1 MDKEE
6 ALQIQ
11 LSQGREAKEY
21 LQIIQPFLERKRKEI
36 HSKLE
41 DCDNNDETRL
51 KYHLVALRDIENDL
65 CNSVKSAC
73 MAKAE
78 MGGEC
83 NG

>member
-11 LSQGREAKEY
+11 LRQGREAKEY
-21 LQIIQPFLERKRKEI
+21 LQIIQPFLDRKRKEI

-65 CNSVKSAC
+65 CNAIKSAG
-73 MAKAE
+73 MAKAD
-78 MGGEC
+78 MGGE
-83 NG
+83 GHG